1 MIRSLSNISAPVF
14 GSSRY
19 GTWNLPLP
27 ARLRSTVLRALPRPH
42 GCSTYGI
49 SSSLSVSRTSAQN
62 GDASYAQSCSGFAT
76 ATEGLA

>member
-1 MIRSLSNISAPVF
+1 MATPVF

-19 GTWNLPLP
+19 GTWNVP
-27 ARLRSTVLRALPRPH
+27 ARLCSAVRRGDPRAH
-42 GCSTYGI
+42 GCETYGI
-49 SSSLSVSRTSAQN
+49 SSALSVSRASAQN